1 MVDRQA
7 EPVSAQQPTYDQSTS
22 GARTGDLTCQ
32 WCSVSLP
39 AGETRCPTCG
49 SPGVPDP
56 SLHAAGIEILEPEVA
71 PEPVQ
76 TKEELPEWWLDE
88 DEVKHQQQRAAVS
101 TGAGEDRML
110 KTAAVLIGTAAVF
123 TLLGWLIGPLFLSPL
138 MERITGTPV
147 ERAADL
153 RPMGGI
159 IGLLTGLFLGASY
172 GWIAGASR

>member
-1 MVDRQA
+1 MSAFESTQEQA
-7 EPVSAQQPTYDQSTS
+7 SGAVSAQ
-22 GARTGDLTCQ
+22 GDLHCQ

-49 SPGVPDP
+49 SPGIPDP
-56 SLHAAGIEILEPEVA
+56 NLHAAGIEILEPEIA

-76 TKEELPEWWLDE
+76 TKEDLPEWWLDE

-101 TGAGEDRML
+101 SSAVEDRML
-110 KTAAVLIGTAAVF
+110 RTAAVLIGTAAVF
-123 TLLGWLIGPLFLSPL
+123 TFLGWLIGPLFLSPL

-172 GWIAGASR
+172 GWIAGAQR